1 MQCKYFPFLIVLMAF
16 FSCVDTRKAT
26 SFNSLTDSKIDYK
39 VESLEPVIKKNDLL
53 SILVSSINTEASNLY
68 NLYTIVNSPGSAI
81 SGTLQ
86 QTAGY
91 LVDQDG
97 NLQFPMLGTIKAA
110 GLTKKQL
117 KEIITNGLV
126 KKDLLYDPVV
136 SVRYLNYKVTVIGE
150 VAKPSVINVP
160 SEKITLLEAV
170 GLAGDLTLYAK
181 RDNILIIHD
190 DQEGKRVS
198 KRINLNDND
207 LLMSPYYYL
216 KSDDVVYVPPN
227 NAKVAGTSNTRQ
239 WLPAVLGGLS
249 FIAIVIDRL
258 TK

>member
-1 MQCKYFPFLIVLMAF
+1 MQCKYFPILIVLMAF

-26 SFNSLTDSKIDYK
+26 SFNSLTDSKIEYK
-39 VESLEPVIKKNDLL
+39 VESLEPVLKKNDLL
-53 SILVSSINTEASNLY
+53 NILVSSINTEASNLY

-97 NLQFPMLGTIKAA
+97 NLQFPMLGTIRAA

-117 KEIITNGLV
+117 KEIIIKGLIQ
-126 KKDLLYDPVV
+126 KNLLYDPIV

-181 RDNILIIHD
+181 RDYILIIRD
-190 DQEGKRVS
+190 DQEGNRVI